1 MGHGHGE
8 VAVGVID
15 GVAVGVIDGEILVP
29 VTAGLDVG
37 VAANEPAASANA
49 AAASEIKMK
58 MVAIRRLMRPTPPF
72 ESPEKPTT
80 LKRCPVGLIA
90 LLPG

>member
-8 VAVGVID
+8 LAVGVSD
-15 GVAVGVIDGEILVP
+15 GVAVGVIDGAVLVP

-37 VAANEPAASANA
+37 VAANEPVASANTVA
-49 AAASEIKMK
+49 TSEIRMK
-58 MVAIRRLMRPTPPF
+58 MVAIRRLMRPTPPC

-80 LKRCPVGLIA
+80 LKRSPVGLIA
-90 LLPG
+90 LLPD